1 MMRIAVDATCWSN
14 RRGYG
19 RFTRALMTAV
29 LTLDREN
36 HYTLFTD
43 HDSSE
48 FPFPPGAE
56 EIRIQSRVPT
66 VTAAAA
72 DGRRSL
78 KDLWAARRAMDKEK
92 VDLIFFPSIYS
103 FVPLANRAP
112 KLVTVHDTIAE
123 LFPKLIFP
131 TWRSKF
137 FWDTKVKWGCAQARL
152 VLTVSE
158 YSRQCLTNVLKIPS
172 SRIRVVSE
180 ANDPAFRPLERSVAV
195 ARARK
200 LALPGEAS
208 FVLYV
213 GGFGPHKNLP
223 LLVDVF
229 RDLQARPEFSNVY
242 LILVGDHKGD
252 VFYSE
257 YRKLADQVK
266 ESGLNGRVIFPGH
279 ISDADLVAVMSLAKV
294 LVLPSKS
301 EGFGLPAVEA
311 AACGVPV
318 VVTTQSPIP
327 ELLGEGAIAV
337 DPDNRA
343 GWLGALAQILSDE
356 GFHERMTSA
365 GLKAA
370 AELSWDNS
378 ARQLLSI
385 FEEVRTDHAASS

>member
-1 MMRIAVDATCWSN
+1 
-14 RRGYG
+14 
-19 RFTRALMTAV
+19 MTAV
-29 LTLDREN
+29 VELDRQN

-43 HDSSE
+43 DESSE
-48 FPFPPGAE
+48 FPIPQGVE
-56 EIRIQSRVPT
+56 EIRIRSSTPT
-66 VTAAAA
+66 VKAAAA

-103 FVPLANRAP
+103 YVPLANRAP

-152 VLTVSE
+152 VVTVSE
-158 YSRQCLTNVLKIPS
+158 YSRRCLTEVLKIPS

-180 ANDPAFRPLERSVAV
+180 ANDATFRPMERPEAAAQARELGLPLE
-195 ARARK
+195 AR
-200 LALPGEAS
+200 
-208 FVLYV
+208 FILYV

-223 LLVDVF
+223 LMVDIF
-229 RDLQARPEFSNVY
+229 RDLQARPEFSDVY
-242 LILVGDHKGD
+242 LILVGDYKGD
-252 VFYSE
+252 VFYSG
-257 YRKLADQVK
+257 YRQLDDLVSQ
-266 ESGLNGRVIFPGH
+266 SGLKGRVLFPGH
-279 ISDADLVAVMSLAKV
+279 ISDADLVAVMNLARV

-343 GWLGALAQILSDE
+343 GWADALTRILSDASLR
-356 GFHERMTSA
+356 ERMSA
-365 GLKAA
+365 AGSKAA
-370 AELSWDNS
+370 GRLSWENS
-378 ARQLLSI
+378 ARQLLAI
-385 FEEVRTDHAASS
+385 FDEVKQTNVAAS